1 MDKMDY
7 VITAAQYYKLEDIS
21 DSQIKVQLNGS
32 DLWTFFPNV
41 VGNDLYDVVM
51 QQVDA
56 GTLTIKD
63 AD

>member
-1 MDKMDY
+1 MDY
-7 VITAAQYYKLEDIS
+7 VITSAQYFNVEDTE

-32 DLWTFFPNV
+32 ELWTFFPNV
-41 VGNDLYDVVM
+41 VGNDLYDFVM

-56 GTLTIKD
+56 GTLTIQD

>member
-1 MDKMDY
+1 MDY
-7 VITAAQYYKLEDIS
+7 VITAAQYYKLDDTS
-21 DSQIKVQLNGS
+21 DSEIKVQLNGS

-41 VGNDLYDVVM
+41 VGNDLYDLVM

>member
-1 MDKMDY
+1 MDY

-32 DLWTFFPNV
+32 ELWTFFPNV
-41 VGNDLYDVVM
+41 VGNDLYDLVM

>member
-1 MDKMDY
+1 
-7 VITAAQYYKLEDIS
+7 QYYKLDDTS

-41 VGNDLYDVVM
+41 VGNDLYDLVM

>member
-1 MDKMDY
+1 MDY
-7 VITAAQYYKLEDIS
+7 NITSAQYYNVEGID
-21 DSQIKVQLNGS
+21 DSQIKVQLDGS
-32 DLWTFFPNV
+32 ELWTFFPNV
-41 VGNDLYDVVM
+41 VGNDLYDLVM

>member
-1 MDKMDY
+1 MDY
-7 VITAAQYYKLEDIS
+7 IITSAQYFNVEDTE

-32 DLWTFFPNV
+32 ELWTFFPNV
-41 VGNDLYDVVM
+41 VGNDLYDFVM

-56 GTLTIKD
+56 GTLTIQD